1 MLISNTMM
9 TAYYLGWKIILLRK
23 SKNLSF
29 SGTYKYYLILLP
41 VLFLISNV
49 FSKEIIIEPGENA
62 HERLQEAMILM
73 EEGDTLLIKSGYY
86 SFEDG
91 LSLDIDG
98 VTVIGEGMDKT
109 ILDFK
114 NQQSGAQGLLV
125 TSNKVT
131 LKDFAI
137 LDAKGDALKVIGAMG
152 INMINLRTEWTGGPK
167 STNGAYGFYP
177 VESEDVLIDGCVAIG
192 ASDAGIY
199 VGQSKNIIVRN
210 SIAQYNVAGIE
221 IENSYYADVYNNLA
235 SHNTGGI
242 LIFDLPDLPQQ
253 GGHHIRVFENQSIDN
268 DTDNFAPEGNI
279 VGEVPRGTGIIIMAN
294 SDVEVFN
301 NLLSGNGTV
310 NLSIVSYSDE
320 TDDPNY
326 YPHPKRIQVHNNTYG
341 PAGFDPDINTGELAK
356 TLFEISNGNMPDIF
370 WDGVAPL
377 SQLIFGQPEEEKL
390 IISEDPDVTFLTI
403 SAIKYMM
410 GFSNSTLTDIDE
422 FQGVINPLQPI
433 DIDGI

>member
-1 MLISNTMM
+1 MILI
-9 TAYYLGWKIILLRK
+9 
-23 SKNLSF
+23 
-29 SGTYKYYLILLP
+29 
-41 VLFLISNV
+41 ISIQ
-49 FSKEIIIEPGENA
+49 SYAKEIIINPGENA
-62 HERLQEAMILM
+62 QEELQEALILM
-73 EEGDTLLIKSGYY
+73 SEGDTLIMRSGFY

-91 LSLDIDG
+91 ISLDVDN
-98 VTVIGEGMDKT
+98 VTVTGEGMNET

-114 NQQSGAQGLLV
+114 NQQSGAQGFLV

-137 LDAKGDALKVIGAMG
+137 LDAKGDALKVIGSKG

-177 VESEDVLIDGCVAIG
+177 VESEDVLIDGCIAIG

-253 GGHHIRVFENQSIDN
+253 GGHHIRVFDNKSIDN

-294 SDVEVFN
+294 SDVEIFN
-301 NLLSGNGTV
+301 NVMSGNGTV
-310 NLSIVSYSDE
+310 NLSVVSYSDK

-326 YPHPKRIQVHNNTYG
+326 YPHPRRIQIHNNTYG
-341 PAGFDPDINTGELAK
+341 PGGFDPDIETGELAK
-356 TLFEISNGNMPDIF
+356 VLYEISNGNMPDIF
-370 WDGVAPL
+370 WDGVVPI
-377 SQLIFGQPEEEKL
+377 SQMIFGQPNEDKL
-390 IISEDPDVTFLTI
+390 KMKENSDVSFLTI
-403 SAIKYMM
+403 SPLKYIL
-410 GFSNSTLTDIDE
+410 GFSSPIKTEKKE
-422 FQGVINPLQPI
+422 FTGAINPLEPI
-433 DIDGI
+433 VINGIQQ